1 MSKNYSILLTLA
13 DGAWHDLADFESYA
27 ESSQS
32 TLLALLS
39 QLESNGLV
47 LEWSD
52 ARRLRWVNPSMP
64 LAASKIRDG
73 ISASVHRLLNNLEV
87 HFELDST
94 NHYLRRLDFMS
105 GNVCLAEKQRAGI
118 GRRGRHWYS
127 PPCENIYMS
136 VGWRFE
142 AEPSDLLGLS
152 LGVGIKLAEAM
163 HPYAAVGLKWPNDLY
178 IDKHKLGGVLVE
190 LQPLSGGG
198 TGVIIGIGIN
208 VNMRKIRVD
217 IDQAWT
223 SLAQHCKPRENID
236 RNRLIA
242 QLLKGLLP
250 FLDGFLEQGR
260 YYTQGRWP
268 DFDLAYEQAVTVL
281 SGGEKVTG
289 IGAGID
295 DQFQFL
301 LRHAKG
307 VSSFSSAD
315 VSLRL

>member
-1 MSKNYSILLTLA
+1 MSQIYSILLTLA
-13 DGAWHDLADFESYA
+13 DGAWHDSGDFELYS
-27 ESSQS
+27 ESRQS

-39 QLESNGLV
+39 QLESNGLH
-47 LEWSD
+47 LERSD
-52 ARRLRWVNPSMP
+52 DRRLRWVNPSMP
-64 LAASKIRDG
+64 LAVSKIWG
-73 ISASVHRLLNNLEV
+73 GTSALVHRLLNNLEV

-94 NHYLRRLDFMS
+94 NHYLRRLGFMS

-118 GRRGRHWYS
+118 GRRGRHWHS
-127 PPCENIYMS
+127 PLCENIYMS
-136 VGWRFE
+136 VGWRFD

-152 LGVGIKLAEAM
+152 LGVGIKLAEVM
-163 HPYAAVGLKWPNDLY
+163 RPYAAVGLKWPNDLY

-190 LQPLSGGG
+190 LQSLSGGG

-208 VNMRKIRVD
+208 INMSKTRVD

-236 RNRLIA
+236 RNRLVA
-242 QLLKGLLP
+242 QLLEGLLP
-250 FLDGFLEQGR
+250 FLDGFLEQGSD
-260 YYTQGRWP
+260 YTLGRWP
-268 DFDLAYEQAVTVL
+268 DFDLAYQQAVTVL
-281 SGGEKVTG
+281 SGGKRVTG
-289 IGAGID
+289 IGVGID

>member
-1 MSKNYSILLTLA
+1 
-13 DGAWHDLADFESYA
+13 
-27 ESSQS
+27 
-32 TLLALLS
+32 
-39 QLESNGLV
+39 
-47 LEWSD
+47 
-52 ARRLRWVNPSMP
+52 
-64 LAASKIRDG
+64 
-73 ISASVHRLLNNLEV
+73 
-87 HFELDST
+87 
-94 NHYLRRLDFMS
+94 
-105 GNVCLAEKQRAGI
+105 
-118 GRRGRHWYS
+118 
-127 PPCENIYMS
+127 
-136 VGWRFE
+136 
-142 AEPSDLLGLS
+142 
-152 LGVGIKLAEAM
+152 
-163 HPYAAVGLKWPNDLY
+163 
-178 IDKHKLGGVLVE
+178 LGGVLVE